1 MSTVTMQELELE
13 TAELLPA
20 RETLNKCGGGY
31 SSGHSN
37 GGFNFNQFNASS
49 NGNGDG
55 NVHQSGGGLLGN
67 VAIGNGNLNGD
78 LSGNNVQIF

>member
-1 MSTVTMQELELE
+1 MSITMQELELE

-31 SSGHSN
+31 ISGGHS
-37 GGFNFNQFNASS
+37 GGGVNFNQFNASS

-55 NVHQSGGGLLGN
+55 NVHQSGGGFLVN
-67 VAIGNGNLNGD
+67 IGVGGGNLDGN
-78 LSGNNVQIF
+78 LSGDNVQIL